1 MIDKITIRQFR
12 ILALVEGVSYLCFAF
27 TMPLKYVLEIGMP
40 NYIVGMLHGVVF
52 LLYCLW
58 LLVLTLRKSWSWP
71 RGILFFIASLVPFG
85 TFYIDARYL
94 KKAQ

>member
-1 MIDKITIRQFR
+1 MDKISVYQFR
-12 ILALVEGVSYLCFAF
+12 ILALIEGVSYLCFAI
-27 TMPLKYVLEIGMP
+27 TMPLKYVYDMGAP

-52 LLYCLW
+52 LFYCLW
-58 LLVLTLRKSWSWP
+58 LLVLTIRKSWSWP

-85 TFYIDARYL
+85 TFYIDSRYL